1 MAGLVS
7 TLLIIDDHP
16 VVREGLKAFL
26 NLQSDLEVIGEA
38 GELQEG
44 LERVISLQPDLV
56 LLDLEFANGN
66 GLSLLPKLRAL
77 EPPPR
82 VLVLTSFL
90 DEDYVRRVIQGGAAG
105 FLVKHAGPE
114 KLLDGVRAVIR
125 GEMTLDPGA
134 VTLLAQPFD
143 DPLRDLTAREREV
156 LALVSEGLSNKQI
169 AQRLEVA
176 EKTVKT
182 HVSSV
187 LAKLRVKGRTQAAL
201 YAKERGW

>member
-1 MAGLVS
+1 MARLV
-7 TLLIIDDHP
+7 IIDDHP

-26 NLQSDLEVIGEA
+26 DLQGGLEVVGEA
-38 GELQEG
+38 GNVQEG
-44 LERVISLQPDLV
+44 LEVVTRLEPDLV
-56 LLDLEFANGN
+56 LLDLELPSEN

-77 EPPPR
+77 TPTPK

-90 DEDYVRRVIQGGAAG
+90 DEDYVRGAVRGGAAG

-114 KLLDGVRAVIR
+114 GLLDGVRAVLR
-125 GEMTLDPGA
+125 GEAVFDGGA
-134 VTLLAQPFD
+134 VELLAAPPD
-143 DPLRDLTAREREV
+143 DPLDDLTAREREV
-156 LALVSEGLSNKQI
+156 LALLAQGLSNKQI
-169 AQRLEVA
+169 ASRLGVA

-187 LAKLRVKGRTQAAL
+187 LAKLNVRGRTQAAV